1 MLLVNKFP
9 AHTDEHWMYRCLQL
23 AALGAGKV
31 APNPM
36 VGAVLVHNNR
46 IIGEGYHQRY
56 GQGHA
61 EVNCIASVKPGD
73 ESLIS
78 ASVMYVS
85 LEPCAHFGKTPPCA
99 DLIIRYNIPKVVI
112 GCRDSFEEVNGKGID
127 KLKAAGIEVTLGVLE
142 KECRELNR
150 RFFTYHSRQRP
161 YVILKWAQT
170 ANKKIG
176 ATAGRLLISGE
187 MSNRLVHKW
196 RSEEASILVGTQ
208 TAAVDNPALTTRL
221 WPGPS
226 PIRVVLDRQ
235 LRLDAGL
242 QLFDGS
248 VRTIVLN
255 DIRSSEGEPAYL
267 QLAAGENFAERI
279 LNTLH
284 QALVQSI
291 LIEGGL
297 QTLTT
302 FIEAGCWDEIRIIE
316 NKRLIAGDISAPELP
331 ACSLAEEITMD
342 DDVIRIYRPQ
352 TTTNTA

>member
-1 MLLVNKFP
+1 
-9 AHTDEHWMYRCLQL
+9 MYRCLQL

-56 GQGHA
+56 GEGHA
-61 EVNCIASVKPGD
+61 EVNCLASVQPED

-112 GCRDSFEEVNGKGID
+112 GCRDSFDEVNGKGID
-127 KLKAAGIEVTLGVLE
+127 KLKAAGIEVVLGVLQN
-142 KECRELNR
+142 ECLELNR
-150 RFFTYHSRQRP
+150 RFFTYHSQQRP

-170 ANKKIG
+170 ASKKIG
-176 ATAGRLLISGE
+176 TKDGRLLISGE
-187 MSNRLVHKW
+187 LSNRLVHKW
-196 RSEEASILVGTQ
+196 RSEEAAILVGTQ
-208 TAAVDNPALTTRL
+208 TAAADDPALTNRY

-235 LRLDAGL
+235 LKLDAGL

-255 DIRSSEGEPAYL
+255 DIRSSEGQTSYW
-267 QLAAGENFAERI
+267 QLVAGENLAERI
-279 LNTLH
+279 VSTLH
-284 QALVQSI
+284 KAAIQSV

-316 NKRLIAGDISAPELP
+316 NTRLIAGDISAPELP
-331 ACSLAEEITMD
+331 ACDLAEELTMD
-342 DDVIRIYRPQ
+342 EDVIRIYRPQ
-352 TTTNTA
+352 NTTNTA